1 MTIKRFTDF
10 PKRNE
15 DTILDECGWPDAL
28 PSENDVRFYNANDKI
43 EFLFVEEENIE
54 WIVNPDSFSMKIEG
68 SYTKTL
74 LAKEIESKNFVVFV
88 VKEGKKD
95 YTFYGIYK
103 LSNLYT
109 VESGAGSV
117 INGHTPLEFY
127 LEVADYVL

>member
-1 MTIKRFTDF
+1 
-10 PKRNE
+10 
-15 DTILDECGWPDAL
+15 
-28 PSENDVRFYNANDKI
+28 
-43 EFLFVEEENIE
+43 
-54 WIVNPDSFSMKIEG
+54 MKIEG

-88 VKEGKKD
+88 VKGGKKD